1 MLGSVFRFET
11 CTALILSQSAFSSL
25 KPCFDES
32 STRLFSP
39 TGFCVLKEPPMSE
52 EKKIITVV
60 IVDDEES
67 IRTLVQA
74 TLEGPECRVLLA
86 ANGHE
91 ALALAHSARPQAIV
105 LDWMMPSMSGLEF
118 LRRLNADPDVSHI
131 PVVMLTAM
139 GQEKDRQAALDA
151 GAKAFLMKPFS
162 PLQLVGIVHETVN
175 PSTGE
180 HPAQGANGRAAR
192 A

>member
-1 MLGSVFRFET
+1 ML
-11 CTALILSQSAFSSL
+11 
-25 KPCFDES
+25 
-32 STRLFSP
+32 
-39 TGFCVLKEPPMSE
+39 E
-52 EKKIITVV
+52 EKKICTVV

-91 ALALAHSARPQAIV
+91 ALALAHSEHPQVIV
-105 LDWMMPSMSGLEF
+105 LDWMMPGMSGLEF
-118 LRRLNADPDVSHI
+118 LRRLNTDPEVASI
-131 PVVMLTAM
+131 PVLMLTAM

-162 PLQLVGIVHETVN
+162 PLQLVGIVRETVN
-175 PSTGE
+175 NGNGESTDDLSI
-180 HPAQGANGRAAR
+180 GRAAN

>member
-1 MLGSVFRFET
+1 
-11 CTALILSQSAFSSL
+11 
-25 KPCFDES
+25 
-32 STRLFSP
+32 
-39 TGFCVLKEPPMSE
+39 MSE
-52 EKKIITVV
+52 EKNIITVV

-91 ALALAHSARPQAIV
+91 ALALAHSERPQAIV

-118 LRRLNADPDVSHI
+118 LRRLNADPEVSHI

-162 PLQLVGIVHETVN
+162 PLQLVGIVQKTVSLGN
-175 PSTGE
+175 GE
-180 HPAQGANGRAAR
+180 CASECTNGRAAG

>member
-1 MLGSVFRFET
+1 
-11 CTALILSQSAFSSL
+11 
-25 KPCFDES
+25 
-32 STRLFSP
+32 
-39 TGFCVLKEPPMSE
+39 MSD
-52 EKKIITVV
+52 EKKMCTVV

-74 TLEGPECRVLLA
+74 TLEGPYCRVLLA

-91 ALALAHSARPQAIV
+91 ALALAHSEHPQAIV

-118 LRRLNADPDVSHI
+118 LRRLTADPEVGHI

-151 GAKAFLMKPFS
+151 GAKAFLIKPFS
-162 PLQLVGIVHETVN
+162 PIQLVGIVRETVN
-175 PSTGE
+175 
-180 HPAQGANGRAAR
+180 NGNSERSDGIAFGRTAS

>member
-1 MLGSVFRFET
+1 MT
-11 CTALILSQSAFSSL
+11 
-25 KPCFDES
+25 
-32 STRLFSP
+32 
-39 TGFCVLKEPPMSE
+39 E
-52 EKKIITVV
+52 ERNIITVV

-74 TLEGPECRVLLA
+74 TLEGPECHVLLA

-118 LRRLNADPDVSHI
+118 LRRLNADPELSHI

-139 GQEKDRQAALDA
+139 GQEKDRQAAIEA

-162 PLQLVGIVHETVN
+162 PLQLVGIVQKTVN
-175 PSTGE
+175 PGSCDCSAE
-180 HPAQGANGRAAR
+180 DANGRAAR

>member
-1 MLGSVFRFET
+1 M
-11 CTALILSQSAFSSL
+11 I
-25 KPCFDES
+25 
-32 STRLFSP
+32 
-39 TGFCVLKEPPMSE
+39 E
-52 EKKIITVV
+52 EKNIITVV

-105 LDWMMPSMSGLEF
+105 LDWMMPTMSGLEF
-118 LRRLNADPDVSHI
+118 LRRLMSDPEVRHI

-162 PLQLVGIVHETVN
+162 PLQLVGIVHKTVN
-175 PSTGE
+175 PGNCE
-180 HPAQGANGRAAR
+180 CAPEDANGRAAR

>member
-1 MLGSVFRFET
+1 
-11 CTALILSQSAFSSL
+11 
-25 KPCFDES
+25 
-32 STRLFSP
+32 
-39 TGFCVLKEPPMSE
+39 MSE
-52 EKKIITVV
+52 EKKICTVV

-91 ALALAHSARPQAIV
+91 ALALAHSARPHAIV

-118 LRRLNADPDVSHI
+118 LRRLTADPEVSHI

-162 PLQLVGIVHETVN
+162 PLQLVGVVRETMN
-175 PSTGE
+175 SGTGGCAGE
-180 HPAQGANGRAAR
+180 NTFGRTASA
-192 A
+192 

>member
-1 MLGSVFRFET
+1 MT
-11 CTALILSQSAFSSL
+11 
-25 KPCFDES
+25 
-32 STRLFSP
+32 
-39 TGFCVLKEPPMSE
+39 E
-52 EKKIITVV
+52 EKNIITIV

-118 LRRLNADPDVSHI
+118 LRRLMSDPEVNHI

-162 PLQLVGIVHETVN
+162 PLQLVGIVRKTVN
-175 PSTGE
+175 PVNGDSTAEGV
-180 HPAQGANGRAAR
+180 NGRAAR

>member
-1 MLGSVFRFET
+1 
-11 CTALILSQSAFSSL
+11 
-25 KPCFDES
+25 
-32 STRLFSP
+32 
-39 TGFCVLKEPPMSE
+39 MS
-52 EKKIITVV
+52 KKKVVTVV

-91 ALALAHSARPQAIV
+91 ALALARSERPQAIV
-105 LDWMMPSMSGLEF
+105 LDWMMPSMSGLEC
-118 LRRLNADPDVSHI
+118 LRRLLADPDLAHI

-162 PLQLVGIVHETVN
+162 PLQLVGIVRDTVN
-175 PSTGE
+175 
-180 HPAQGANGRAAR
+180 NGNRECASEGGFGSAAR

>member
-1 MLGSVFRFET
+1 M
-11 CTALILSQSAFSSL
+11 
-25 KPCFDES
+25 PD
-32 STRLFSP
+32 
-39 TGFCVLKEPPMSE
+39 
-52 EKKIITVV
+52 EKKIFTVV

-86 ANGHE
+86 SNGQE
-91 ALALAHSARPQAIV
+91 ALALAHSEHPQAIV
-105 LDWMMPSMSGLEF
+105 LDWMMPTMSGLEC
-118 LRRLNADPDVSHI
+118 LRRLIADPEVAHI

-162 PLQLVGIVHETVN
+162 PLQLVGIVRDTVSN
-175 PSTGE
+175 INCECPGE
-180 HPAQGANGRAAR
+180 DELKSAAR

>member
-1 MLGSVFRFET
+1 M
-11 CTALILSQSAFSSL
+11 
-25 KPCFDES
+25 P
-32 STRLFSP
+32 
-39 TGFCVLKEPPMSE
+39 E
-52 EKKIITVV
+52 EKKICTVV

-74 TLEGPECRVLLA
+74 TLESPECKVLLA

-91 ALALAHSARPQAIV
+91 ALALANHEHPQVIV
-105 LDWMMPSMSGLEF
+105 LDWMMPGMSGLEC
-118 LRRLNADPDVSHI
+118 LRRLAADPKLARI
-131 PVVMLTAM
+131 PVLMLTAM

-162 PLQLVGIVHETVN
+162 PLQLVGIVRETVN
-175 PSTGE
+175 TGNCDCAE
-180 HPAQGANGRAAR
+180 EGNFGSAAR

>member
-1 MLGSVFRFET
+1 M
-11 CTALILSQSAFSSL
+11 
-25 KPCFDES
+25 P
-32 STRLFSP
+32 
-39 TGFCVLKEPPMSE
+39 E
-52 EKKIITVV
+52 EKKICTVV

-91 ALALAHSARPQAIV
+91 ALALAHSEHPQAIV
-105 LDWMMPSMSGLEF
+105 LDWMMPGMSGLEC
-118 LRRLNADPDVSHI
+118 LRRLAADPEVSHI

-139 GQEKDRQAALDA
+139 GQEKDRQSALDG

-162 PLQLVGIVHETVN
+162 PLELVGIVRDTMNNGNRECA
-175 PSTGE
+175 GE
-180 HPAQGANGRAAR
+180 GAFGSAAR

>member
-1 MLGSVFRFET
+1 M
-11 CTALILSQSAFSSL
+11 
-25 KPCFDES
+25 PD
-32 STRLFSP
+32 
-39 TGFCVLKEPPMSE
+39 
-52 EKKIITVV
+52 EKKMCTVV

-67 IRTLVQA
+67 IRTLVQV
-74 TLEGPECRVLLA
+74 TLEGPYCRVLLA

-91 ALALAHSARPQAIV
+91 ALALAHSEHPQAIV

-118 LRRLNADPDVSHI
+118 LRRLTADPEVGNI

-151 GAKAFLMKPFS
+151 GAKAFLIKPFS
-162 PLQLVGIVHETVN
+162 PIQLVGIVRETVN
-175 PSTGE
+175 NGNSESSAGI
-180 HPAQGANGRAAR
+180 AFGRAAN

>member
-1 MLGSVFRFET
+1 
-11 CTALILSQSAFSSL
+11 
-25 KPCFDES
+25 
-32 STRLFSP
+32 
-39 TGFCVLKEPPMSE
+39 MSE
-52 EKKIITVV
+52 EKKVCTVV

-86 ANGHE
+86 ANGKD
-91 ALALAHSARPQAIV
+91 ALALAHREHPQVIV
-105 LDWMMPSMSGLEF
+105 LDWMMPGMSGLEF
-118 LRRLNADPDVSHI
+118 LRRLNADPELAHI
-131 PVVMLTAM
+131 PVLMLTAM

-162 PLQLVGIVHETVN
+162 PLQLVGIVRDTVN
-175 PSTGE
+175 
-180 HPAQGANGRAAR
+180 NGHGRDPDEISLGGTAR

>member
-1 MLGSVFRFET
+1 MN
-11 CTALILSQSAFSSL
+11 
-25 KPCFDES
+25 
-32 STRLFSP
+32 
-39 TGFCVLKEPPMSE
+39 E
-52 EKKIITVV
+52 EKNIITVV

-118 LRRLNADPDVSHI
+118 LRRLNADPDISHI

-162 PLQLVGIVHETVN
+162 PLQLVGIVHKTVN
-175 PSTGE
+175 PEICDHATE
-180 HPAQGANGRAAR
+180 ATNRRAAR

>member
-1 MLGSVFRFET
+1 
-11 CTALILSQSAFSSL
+11 
-25 KPCFDES
+25 
-32 STRLFSP
+32 
-39 TGFCVLKEPPMSE
+39 MSE
-52 EKKIITVV
+52 GKKICTVV

-91 ALALAHSARPQAIV
+91 ALALAHSEHPQAIV

-118 LRRLNADPDVSHI
+118 LRRLTADPAVAAI

-162 PLQLVGIVHETVN
+162 PLQLVGIVRETVN
-175 PSTGE
+175 SGNCECAWEGTFGSS
-180 HPAQGANGRAAR
+180 AR